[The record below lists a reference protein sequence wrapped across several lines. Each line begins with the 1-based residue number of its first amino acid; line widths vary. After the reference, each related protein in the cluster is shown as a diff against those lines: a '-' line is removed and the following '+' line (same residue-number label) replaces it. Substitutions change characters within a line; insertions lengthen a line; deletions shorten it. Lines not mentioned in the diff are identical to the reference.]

1 MPAEVLEKYYEAMAR
16 KRLQHLPNF
25 FALPA
30 TLIGLYGYRPILDA
44 AGLVNTYQQ
53 LLDDWE
59 RQGISPKIGHNPC
72 SYDVQKIQE
81 NVVFIRN
88 TLTNYDFSGK
98 EIKCW
103 NCSYTIV
110 EADGVWKIL
119 CASSRSSKKS
129 ALNV

>member
-1 MPAEVLEKYYEAMAR
+1 MPTEVLENYYDVVAR
-16 KRLQHLPNF
+16 KKLELLPNF
-25 FALPA
+25 FALPT

-53 LLDDWE
+53 LLDEWE
-59 RQGISPKIGHNPC
+59 SQGISPEIGHDPS
-72 SYDVQKIQE
+72 SYNVQKIQE

-88 TLTNYDFSGK
+88 TLTNYDFNGK
-98 EIKCW
+98 EIKRW

-119 CASSRSSKKS
+119 CASSDNASSFQKK
-129 ALNV
+129 

>member
-1 MPAEVLEKYYEAMAR
+1 MPTEVLEQYYDALAC
-16 KRLQHLPNF
+16 KQQQLLSTF

-30 TLIGLYGYRPILDA
+30 TLIGPNGYRPILDEN
-44 AGLVNTYQQ
+44 GLVNTYE
-53 LLDDWE
+53 LLLHEWE
-59 RQGISPKIGHNPC
+59 RQGISPKIGHDPS
-72 SYDVQKIQE
+72 SYEVQKIQE

-98 EIKCW
+98 EIKRW

-119 CASSRSSKKS
+119 CASSDNASSFQKK
-129 ALNV
+129 